1 MPEEQ
6 LSQWLHFANS
16 VFNRLEDLPVPT
28 LSAVN
33 GYALG
38 GGCECVLAT
47 DYRLATPDL
56 RIGLP
61 ETKLG
66 IMPGFGGSVRMPRML
81 GADSALEIIAA
92 GKDVGAEQAQKIGPG
107 RRRCKNLRSLLKAHS
122 PFCVR
127 PLTATSTGKPNVSR
141 SWSR

>member
-1 MPEEQ
+1 MPTI
-6 LSQWLHFANS
+6 A
-16 VFNRLEDLPVPT
+16 
-28 LSAVN
+28 AAN

-92 GKDVGAEQAQKIGPG
+92 GKDVGADQALKIGLVDG
-107 RRRCKNLRSLLKAHS
+107 VVKAEKL
-122 PFCVR
+122 VEGAKAVYAR
-127 PLTATSTGKPNVSR
+127 PLTATSTGKQNVSR
-141 SWSR
+141 SWNH